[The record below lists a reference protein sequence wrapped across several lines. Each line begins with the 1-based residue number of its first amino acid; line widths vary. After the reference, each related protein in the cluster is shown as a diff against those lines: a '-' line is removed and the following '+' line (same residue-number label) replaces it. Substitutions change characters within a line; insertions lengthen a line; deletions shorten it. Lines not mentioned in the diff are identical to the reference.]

1 MRKQHIPLLL
11 GIVVLSLFLTA
22 ALFPTVFTAYGQ
34 KETFGPWLM
43 PSAEHLLGTNALGY
57 DIFTELVYGTRQTLL
72 VGVSSSI
79 LTLLLGSVIGTLAA
93 GKGLWSGLSNG
104 VINIFV
110 LLPKLVTMIVL
121 ATFLGSSSR
130 NLILLIAAFSWV
142 GTARNV
148 RAKVIHL
155 NAQPF
160 IENCMIQGYSRKHI
174 ILRHILPNLYDVLL
188 SRFLLGVNSCIMME
202 STLSFLGFGDLYHP
216 TWGTMINFAYKRGA
230 FLRQAYGIS
239 SHRVCASCCSRCHS
253 ISSAC
258 ILNTDRLPFRKNRRS
273 YDAKGTGI
281 SVAKMR
287 GVSWPRLRWPC
298 SRLSGGAVCMGAV

>member
-34 KETFGPWLM
+34 KETFGPWLI

-57 DIFTELVYGTRQTLL
+57 DIFTELVCGTRQTLL

-93 GKGLWSGLSNG
+93 GKG
-104 VINIFV
+104 
-110 LLPKLVTMIVL
+110 
-121 ATFLGSSSR
+121 FLGG
-130 NLILLIAAFSWV
+130 LILLIAAFSWV

-160 IENCMIQGYSRKHI
+160 IENCMIQGYSRRHI

-230 FLRQAYGIS
+230 FLRQAYGYLLSPGVCIMMLSLSFYLIS
-239 SHRVCASCCSRCHS
+239 LYFEHRQAA
-253 ISSAC
+253 IQE
-258 ILNTDRLPFRKNRRS
+258 K
-273 YDAKGTGI
+273 
-281 SVAKMR
+281 
-287 GVSWPRLRWPC
+287 
-298 SRLSGGAVCMGAV
+298 

>member
-1 MRKQHIPLLL
+1 M
-11 GIVVLSLFLTA
+11 
-22 ALFPTVFTAYGQ
+22 
-34 KETFGPWLM
+34 
-43 PSAEHLLGTNALGY
+43 
-57 DIFTELVYGTRQTLL
+57 
-72 VGVSSSI
+72 
-79 LTLLLGSVIGTLAA
+79 
-93 GKGLWSGLSNG
+93 
-104 VINIFV
+104 
-110 LLPKLVTMIVL
+110 TMIVL

-174 ILRHILPNLYDVLL
+174 VLHHILPNLYDVLL

-230 FLRQAYGIS
+230 FLRQAYGYLLSPGVCIMLLSLSFYLIS
-239 SHRVCASCCSRCHS
+239 LYFEHRQAA
-253 ISSAC
+253 IQE
-258 ILNTDRLPFRKNRRS
+258 K
-273 YDAKGTGI
+273 
-281 SVAKMR
+281 
-287 GVSWPRLRWPC
+287 
-298 SRLSGGAVCMGAV
+298 

>member
-11 GIVVLSLFLTA
+11 GIVILSLFLTA
-22 ALFPTVFTAYGQ
+22 ALFPTVFTAHGQ
-34 KETFGPWLM
+34 KEMFGPWLI

-93 GKGLWSGLSNG
+93 GKGLLGGLSNG
-104 VINIFV
+104 IINVFV

-160 IENCMIQGYSRKHI
+160 IENCMIQGYSRRHI

-230 FLRQAYGIS
+230 FLRQAYAYLLSPGVCIMLLSLSFYLIS
-239 SHRVCASCCSRCHS
+239 LYFEHRQAA
-253 ISSAC
+253 IQE
-258 ILNTDRLPFRKNRRS
+258 K
-273 YDAKGTGI
+273 
-281 SVAKMR
+281 
-287 GVSWPRLRWPC
+287 
-298 SRLSGGAVCMGAV
+298 